1 MVSPPISIGWPSAT
15 STAPKATQVRRPT
28 LTSPHSTAVGATHAV
43 ASTWGRLPRCAKSI
57 GALRSEVRPPEGEG
71 QALERNH
78 GASAL
83 TDAAD
88 GWSAKMYSGASS
100 RANKG
105 RITVRDDC
113 GGPRAGVCCGAES
126 GHHVNQTW
134 WRILVTLLARVAG
147 LAPALL
153 AALPAAAPAPHQ
165 HEPHDE
171 NLGRVAF
178 ATSCRGEAQRRLERG
193 VAYLHSFWYEKA
205 GDAFKAAL
213 VADSGCAM
221 GYWGTAMAM
230 LHPLWTPPGPV
241 ELGAGLAAADRGLG
255 LTRTPRETD
264 YLSAIRAYY
273 ADYPRLDWRTR

>member
-1 MVSPPISIGWPSAT
+1 M
-15 STAPKATQVRRPT
+15 
-28 LTSPHSTAVGATHAV
+28 
-43 ASTWGRLPRCAKSI
+43 
-57 GALRSEVRPPEGEG
+57 
-71 QALERNH
+71 
-78 GASAL
+78 
-83 TDAAD
+83 
-88 GWSAKMYSGASS
+88 
-100 RANKG
+100 
-105 RITVRDDC
+105 
-113 GGPRAGVCCGAES
+113 
-126 GHHVNQTW
+126 
-134 WRILVTLLARVAG
+134 TLLARVAG

-255 LTRTPRETD
+255 LARTPRETD

-273 ADYPRLDWRTR
+273 ADYPRLDWRTRLGRYAEAMEGVRSRNRQDREASIFYALALIAVGQANPTDTTFANQKRAHAILEPLFKAEPRHPGLAHYLIHTNDSPPLASLGLYAARRYALIAPDVPHALHMPSHIFIGWASGTRPSPPTSGRPNRRAPSSSSGG